1 MNASSSNDPLLQP
14 YRLKHLTLRN
24 RFLSTAHEPAYTE
37 AGLPKERYRLY
48 HEEKAKGGIAL
59 TMIGGSSI
67 VAPDSP
73 AVFGNIRL
81 WDDDVVPWLK
91 ELSDAVHRHGAAVM
105 IQITHLGRRTNWN
118 VSDWLPTVAPSAVRE
133 PAHRGMPKT
142 MEDFDFARVFAAYA
156 DAAER
161 ALAGG
166 MDGVEIEAYG
176 HLFDS
181 FWSPLT
187 NRRDDE
193 WNGSLDNRL
202 RFSLAILGAI
212 RARIGTAPILGL
224 RMVCDEDSKAGLS
237 KEEGIEIARR
247 MVASGLIDFIN
258 VIRGRIDTN
267 NRLADVIP
275 NMGARGAPHLDFA
288 GEVRRATKFPTFH
301 AARIADVATARHA
314 VANGLLDMVGMTRA
328 HLADPHIA
336 AKVARGEE
344 ARIRPCVGAGYC
356 IDGIYE
362 TGNALCIH
370 NPATGRE
377 TTVPQIVP
385 RGTGPAKRVVVVG
398 AGPGGL
404 EAARVAGERGHRVVV
419 FEAQDRPGGQVRL
432 TAQLKRRREIIGI
445 VDWRVS
451 ECQRLGVEFRF
462 GQLAEAAEVL
472 AEAPDIVMVA
482 TGGLPNTAFLE
493 EGAELVTTTWD
504 LLSGQAQ
511 PAPEVLLYDENGAHQ
526 GMTCAEFLVGQ
537 GVAVELVTPERM
549 VAPDVGGTNYPI
561 YLRALTRANTKVTLF
576 ERLLA
581 VRRQGNGL
589 VGRFENEYANRV
601 TERPAAQIVV
611 EAGTLPADEL
621 YFALKPL
628 SRNLGEVDQEALRR
642 ARPQALVRNP
652 AGAFQLFRVGDAV
665 AGRNVHAAIY
675 DSLRL
680 LMNL

>member
-1 MNASSSNDPLLQP
+1 MSNDPLLQP

-37 AGLPKERYRLY
+37 GGLPKDRYRLY

-81 WDDDVVPWLK
+81 WDDDVVPWLR
-91 ELSDAVHRHGAAVM
+91 ELSDGVHAQGAAVM

-118 VSDWLPTVAPSAVRE
+118 IGDWLPTVAPSAIRE

-142 MEDFDFARVFAAYA
+142 MEDFDFTRVFSAYA

-161 ALAGG
+161 VVAGG
-166 MDGVEIEAYG
+166 MDGMEIEAYG
-176 HLFDS
+176 HLFDA

-193 WNGSLDNRL
+193 WNGDLDARMG
-202 RFSLAILGAI
+202 FSLEVLRAI
-212 RARIGTAPILGL
+212 RRRIGDAPILGL

-237 KEEGIEIARR
+237 KADGIEIARR

-267 NRLADVIP
+267 NKLADVIP

-288 GEVRRATKFPTFH
+288 GEIRQATKFPTFH

-344 ARIRPCVGAGYC
+344 QRIRPCVGAGYC

-377 TTVPQIVP
+377 LSVPQIVP
-385 RGTGPAKRVVVVG
+385 RGTLQKRVVVVG

-404 EAARVAGERGHRVVV
+404 EAARVAGERGHRVTV
-419 FEAQDRPGGQVRL
+419 FEAQDKAGGQVRL
-432 TAQLKRRREIIGI
+432 AAQLQRRREIIGI
-445 VDWRVS
+445 VDWRLA
-451 ECQRLGVEFRF
+451 ECERLGVEFRY
-462 GQLAEAAEVL
+462 GQFAEADDVL
-472 AEAPDIVMVA
+472 AEAPEIVVVA
-482 TGGLPNTAFLE
+482 TGGLPNTGFLE
-493 EGAELVTTTWD
+493 EGGELVTSTWD

-511 PAPEVLLYDENGAHQ
+511 PAGEVLLYDENGAHQ
-526 GMTCAEFLVGQ
+526 GMTAAEYLVGQ

-561 YLRALTRANTKVTLF
+561 YLRALTKANTKVTLF
-576 ERLLA
+576 ERLLS
-581 VRRQGNGL
+581 VRRHGNGL
-589 VGRFENEYANRV
+589 VGRFENEYAGRV
-601 TERPAAQIVV
+601 VERSAAQIVV
-611 EAGTLPADEL
+611 EAGTLPVDEL

-628 SRNLGEVDQEALRR
+628 SRNLGEVDHEALRR

-652 AGAFQLFRVGDAV
+652 EGGFQLFRVGDAV
-665 AGRNVHAAIY
+665 ASRNVHAAIY

>member
-1 MNASSSNDPLLQP
+1 MKPMSSNDPLLQP

-37 AGLPKERYRLY
+37 GGLPKERYRLY

-81 WDDDVVPWLK
+81 WDDDVVPWLR
-91 ELSDAVHRHGAAVM
+91 ELSDGVHAHGAAVM

-118 VSDWLPTVAPSAVRE
+118 IGDWLPTVAPSALRE
-133 PAHRGMPKT
+133 PAHRGMPKV
-142 MEDFDFARVFAAYA
+142 MEDFDFARVFDAYA

-161 ALAGG
+161 VVAGG
-166 MDGVEIEAYG
+166 LDGMEIEAYG
-176 HLFDS
+176 HLFDA

-187 NRRDDE
+187 NKRDDE
-193 WNGSLDNRL
+193 WNGDLDARM
-202 RFSLAILGAI
+202 RFSLEVLRAI
-212 RARIGTAPILGL
+212 RKRVGPAPILGL
-224 RMVCDEDSKAGLS
+224 RMVCDEDSRTGLS
-237 KEEGIEIARR
+237 KEEGVEIARR

-267 NRLADVIP
+267 NKLADVIP

-288 GEVRRATKFPTFH
+288 GEIRRATQFPTFH

-314 VANGLLDMVGMTRA
+314 IANGLLDMVGMTRA

-336 AKVARGEE
+336 AKVASGQEL
-344 ARIRPCVGAGYC
+344 RIRPCVGAGYC

-377 TTVPQIVP
+377 ATVPQIVP
-385 RGTGPAKRVVVVG
+385 RGSEAKRVVVIG

-419 FEAQDRPGGQVRL
+419 FEAQDRAGGHVRL
-432 TAQLKRRREIIGI
+432 AAQLQRRREIIGI
-445 VDWRVS
+445 VDWRLA
-451 ECQRLGVEFRF
+451 ECERLGVEFRY
-462 GQLAEAAEVL
+462 GALAEAEDVL
-472 AEAPDIVMVA
+472 AEAPDIVVVA

-493 EGAELVTTTWD
+493 AGAELVTSTWD

-511 PAPEVLLYDENGAHQ
+511 PAGEVLLYDENGAHQ
-526 GMTCAEFLVGQ
+526 GMTAAEYLVGQ

-561 YLRALTRANTKVTLF
+561 YLRALTKANTKVTLF
-576 ERLLA
+576 ERLLS

-589 VGRFENEYANRV
+589 VGVFENEYAGRV
-601 TERPAAQIVV
+601 VERAAAQIVV

-628 SRNLGEVDQEALRR
+628 SRNLGEVDQTALRR

-652 AGAFQLFRVGDAV
+652 EGAFQLFRIGDAV
-665 AGRNVHAAIY
+665 SSRNVHAAIY

>member
-1 MNASSSNDPLLQP
+1 MSNDPLLQP

-37 AGLPKERYRLY
+37 GGLPRDRYRLY

-81 WDDDVVPWLK
+81 WDDDVVPWLR
-91 ELSDAVHRHGAAVM
+91 ELSDGVHAHGAAVM

-118 VSDWLPTVAPSAVRE
+118 IGDWLPTVAPSAIRE
-133 PAHRGMPKT
+133 PAHRGMPKV
-142 MEDFDFARVFAAYA
+142 MEDFDFTRVFNAYA

-161 ALAGG
+161 VVAGG
-166 MDGVEIEAYG
+166 LDGMEIEAYG
-176 HLFDS
+176 HLFDA

-193 WNGSLDNRL
+193 WNGDLDARLKFSLDVL
-202 RFSLAILGAI
+202 RAI
-212 RARIGTAPILGL
+212 RKRIGDKPILGL
-224 RMVCDEDSKAGLS
+224 RMVCDEQSKVGIS
-237 KEEGIEIARR
+237 KEEGVEIARR

-267 NRLADVIP
+267 NKLADVIP

-288 GEVRRATKFPTFH
+288 GEIRQATKFPTFH

-344 ARIRPCVGAGYC
+344 QRIRPCVGAGYC

-377 TTVPQIVP
+377 AAVPQIVP
-385 RGTGPAKRVVVVG
+385 RGATQKRVVIVG
-398 AGPGGL
+398 AGPAGL
-404 EAARVAGERGHRVVV
+404 EAARVAGERGHRVIV
-419 FEAQDRPGGQVRL
+419 FEAQDKPGGQVRL
-432 TAQLKRRREIIGI
+432 AAQLQRRREIIGI
-445 VDWRVS
+445 VDWRVA
-451 ECQRLGVEFRF
+451 ECERLGVAFRY
-462 GQLAEAAEVL
+462 GVLAEAEDVL
-472 AEAPDIVMVA
+472 AEAPDIVMIA

-493 EGAELVTTTWD
+493 EGSELVTTTWD
-504 LLSGQAQ
+504 VLSGQTQA
-511 PAPEVLLYDENGAHQ
+511 AGEVLLYDENGAHQ
-526 GMTCAEFLVGQ
+526 GMTVAEYLVGQ

-561 YLRALTRANTKVTLF
+561 YLRALTKANTKVTLF
-576 ERLLA
+576 ERLLS
-581 VRRQGNGL
+581 VRRSGNGL
-589 VGRFENEYANRV
+589 VGLFENEYAGRV
-601 TERPAAQIVV
+601 VERPAPQIVV
-611 EAGTLPADEL
+611 EAGTLPVDEL
-621 YFALKPL
+621 YFTLKPL
-628 SRNLGEVDQEALRR
+628 SRNLGEIDQEALRR
-642 ARPQALVRNP
+642 ARPQALERNP
-652 AGAFQLFRVGDAV
+652 DGQFQLFRVGDAV
-665 AGRNVHAAIY
+665 SSRNVHAAIY